1 MTPRH
6 IREKPPG
13 RILNATKG
21 RRSRIRPA
29 HYPHVDIEEKFLN
42 RARTRVYVIEERVT
56 RK

>member
-42 RARTRVYVIEERVT
+42 PARTRVYVIEERVT